1 MKTLYKNVTVYS
13 ENDSY
18 KADILVDGTDIA
30 DVGADLNC
38 DADLIYDC
46 TGLAALP
53 ASQAVLLRRQADLRQ
68 CAVCPTQSLCA
79 TALRLPVTLWIRQ
92 RLQAL
97 RYILCVP

>member
-38 DADLIYDC
+38 DADLI
-46 TGLAALP
+46 
-53 ASQAVLLRRQADLRQ
+53 
-68 CAVCPTQSLCA
+68 
-79 TALRLPVTLWIRQ
+79 
-92 RLQAL
+92 
-97 RYILCVP
+97 

>member
-38 DADLIYDC
+38 DADLIYDYRSC
-46 TGLAALP
+46 S
-53 ASQAVLLRRQADLRQ
+53 ASRPVRYPCSFQGSRTDL
-68 CAVCPTQSLCA
+68 
-79 TALRLPVTLWIRQ
+79 
-92 RLQAL
+92 
-97 RYILCVP
+97 

>member
-38 DADLIYDC
+38 DADLIYRSC
-46 TGLAALP
+46 S
-53 ASQAVLLRRQADLRQ
+53 ASRPVRYPCSFQGSRTDL
-68 CAVCPTQSLCA
+68 
-79 TALRLPVTLWIRQ
+79 
-92 RLQAL
+92 
-97 RYILCVP
+97 

>member
-53 ASQAVLLRRQADLRQ
+53 AL
-68 CAVCPTQSLCA
+68 SL
-79 TALRLPVTLWIRQ
+79 IH
-92 RLQAL
+92 
-97 RYILCVP
+97 I